1 MVHVA
6 TIVNVMYPRSARISL
21 RCRSPGAGRNCRSP
35 SASGARWTCM
45 AWSWKRLIVACSST
59 GGGAHRREP
68 SGKRVLQGVH
78 DRERTPVL
86 EQDVVEAAQRMAGQG
101 RQHAEHEV
109 IQQQVEEVPRE
120 RGKGVLRELVV
131 KGLVAHRSVRE
142 GIEDTQDVASVCVLW
157 HDRLVRRAMAIRWGV
172 TSRSR
177 GVNPVVRPSRVIVP
191 APKPG

>member
-1 MVHVA
+1 
-6 TIVNVMYPRSARISL
+6 MYGLVVEETHR
-21 RCRSPGAGRNCRSP
+21 G
-35 SASGARWTCM
+35 M
-45 AWSWKRLIVACSST
+45 QFH

-120 RGKGVLRELVV
+120 RGE
-131 KGLVAHRSVRE
+131 
-142 GIEDTQDVASVCVLW
+142 
-157 HDRLVRRAMAIRWGV
+157 RRA
-172 TSRSR
+172 
-177 GVNPVVRPSRVIVP
+177 SRVGCERACS
-191 APKPG
+191 APIGP